1 MEGDFFK
8 KVDEIRS
15 KTIEEEVKKEREIL
29 SAENYA
35 DYIFFNEVVI
45 PVFQETFENYKIVKQ
60 ERGVLEIGTT
70 RFFGEYGE
78 YDIEYIL
85 KFERDKTIVLE
96 NYTAG
101 KCISRNVPFDFEF
114 YRNHRENS
122 KEYFKD
128 YLEGLF
134 IELAKRGY

>member
-1 MEGDFFK
+1 M
-8 KVDEIRS
+8 
-15 KTIEEEVKKEREIL
+15 
-29 SAENYA
+29 
-35 DYIFFNEVVI
+35 
-45 PVFQETFENYKIVKQ
+45 
-60 ERGVLEIGTT
+60 
-70 RFFGEYGE
+70 
-78 YDIEYIL
+78 

-101 KCISRNVPFDFEF
+101 KCTSSNTSFDFEF